1 MLDAYAEI
9 ETYDG
14 GYNVTRL
21 RRELYDL
28 LASQGEA
35 ATATEEIQDLLAEK
49 QEELR
54 EPTNWDQILG
64 TKTAFELQL
73 SLARVKANA
82 GLQAEAISLMRAWID
97 TGYELARLS
106 QYAMARLWMA
116 SWLVQLNEP
125 LEALQQLRRVLSE
138 VPRPST
144 NEDSLHGEL
153 EGIWFAAQMNLARI
167 YEASG
172 DGDQEE
178 QAWKDLLSE
187 CKAVGGE
194 AREDAMFAMQRV
206 GAFAFMRRDYAEALS
221 IYISLR
227 EIASRT
233 LDPDDPRMLSVR
245 WNVADCHSLVGN
257 YAVARADLH
266 SLIADHARIY
276 GPDHP
281 GAIRYIEQLEY
292 LDRRQGTE

>member
-1 MLDAYAEI
+1 MAL
-9 ETYDG
+9 
-14 GYNVTRL
+14 
-21 RRELYDL
+21 
-28 LASQGEA
+28 
-35 ATATEEIQDLLAEK
+35 K
-49 QEELR
+49 
-54 EPTNWDQILG
+54 P
-64 TKTAFELQL
+64 AFELQL
-73 SLARVKANA
+73 SLARAKANA
-82 GLQAEAISLMRAWID
+82 GLQVEAISLMQAWID

-106 QYAMARLWMA
+106 QYAMARLWIA
-116 SWLVQLNEP
+116 SWLVQIGEP

-153 EGIWFAAQMNLARI
+153 EGIWFAAQMKLARI
-167 YEASG
+167 YEARENS
-172 DGDQEE
+172 DEEE

-187 CKAVGGE
+187 CTAVGGE

-206 GAFAFMRRDYAEALS
+206 GTFAFMRRDYAEALS
-221 IYISLR
+221 IYVSLR

-245 WNVADCHSLVGN
+245 WNVADCHSIVGN
-257 YAVARADLH
+257 YAVARADLQ

-276 GPDHP
+276 GPNHP

-292 LDRRQGTE
+292 LDRRQQAE